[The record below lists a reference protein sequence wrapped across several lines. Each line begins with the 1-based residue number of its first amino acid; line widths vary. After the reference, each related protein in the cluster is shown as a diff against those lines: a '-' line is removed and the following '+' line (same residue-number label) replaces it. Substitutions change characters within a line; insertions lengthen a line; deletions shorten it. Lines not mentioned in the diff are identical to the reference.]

1 MKKLIFSLIL
11 ILWFGFCLADVTYLR
26 PDSDLDATP
35 DWETTV
41 PASPTTHY
49 TKIDETSYSDAD
61 YNSTKT
67 LGKTDWFTLTDAT
80 GQITAG
86 STIDSV
92 KITNRCKGDSDDDF
106 NIQTH
111 TTYYKIGSDSGNS
124 NILPDQT
131 TFTTQTSVILG
142 APGGRTWS
150 IANLDSLV
158 LTLRKDVAG
167 VPANE
172 YHTYN
177 FWLYVTVWWTAPSG
191 AKANERRVK
200 VLKLLSEDD

>member
-1 MKKLIFSLIL
+1 MIIFFIP
-11 ILWFGFCLADVTYLR
+11 IGLWAASSILR
-26 PDSDLDATP
+26 PNTDGVGDLGTSQ
-35 DWETTV
+35 WETTY

-49 TKIDETSYSDAD
+49 TKIDETTVDDAD

-67 LGKTDWFTLTDAT
+67 LGKTDWFSLSNAT

-92 KITNRCKGDSDDDF
+92 KISNRCKGDEDNNLD
-106 NIQTH
+106 IQTH
-111 TTYYKIGSDSGNS
+111 FTYYKIGSDSLNS
-124 NILPDQT
+124 AIYPSAASYVT
-131 TFTTQTSVILG
+131 ETSLKLL

-158 LTLRKDVAG
+158 LTLRKDLAG
-167 VPANE
+167 TPANT
-172 YHTYN
+172 YYTYN
-177 FWLYVTVWWTAPSG
+177 SWLYVTVWWTAPASG

-200 VLKLLSEDD
+200 IIKTLLQEED